1 VQNIQKGTF
10 YIFII
15 KSTLQ
20 NVYKCDNINVT
31 NNNKMRKLYTKHYKS
46 QILNTKKVKL
56 NNNTYIGF
64 NINDLQNI
72 KLKDKLTLNNVIE
85 FNLKGLTFIN
95 KNKIQKSTL
104 QFI

>member
-1 VQNIQKGTF
+1 MQ
-10 YIFII
+10 
-15 KSTLQ
+15 
-20 NVYKCDNINVT
+20 
-31 NNNKMRKLYTKHYKS
+31 KLYTKHYKT

-56 NNNTYIGF
+56 KNKTYIGF

-95 KNKIQKSTL
+95 KNNIQKSTL